1 MVRRATVSFLL
12 LFAIAYF
19 PAAEHGLSADSP
31 GGVVL
36 KPKKFT
42 YPGMK
47 DFYNMVGWLAVPVTS
62 GKPMGSDVAGYYKLY
77 FVMEELPMPAKALGG
92 YEFGRLA
99 ALVEAPVA
107 GSESDPLSPT
117 GTFTRVPIADDYFTY
132 YDTAIVPAPGTDQ
145 LSAVFGTLREATA
158 RSGETFEL
166 DINAYG
172 MQFQNGTLT
181 VGARNT
187 IWTSDPITS
196 SSSSSFV
203 YLSGYDV
210 VSNRGSMAFY
220 TSWVDTDAGPR
231 GWQAAVTDTS
241 VAALKGENHQFH
253 ELKPPG
259 GKYQVL
265 SMGGVGYDGT
275 GKYSAIAKV
284 TNYKKGS
291 LEMAPEGNYFV
302 PDRTTIY
309 SYVWNAFTS
318 PERADSVL
326 KPTKIESS
334 EDDLSTPFR
343 DAQFLDGYSTPTS
356 TSTSTARAGAAPAFY
371 MFYQQYQPR
380 TLEPGDLDKYTIT
393 YWLQTLDGKGKP
405 VGAREQITAP
415 AWDHT
420 ISPNPNATVTYYSQT
435 ISPMIP
441 INSSSASTSRPDSRR
456 YVSTQTRTLRRG
468 SSNRDEVRA
477 AAAQNTELQVNVL
490 LFDPIT
496 KVISQLASVQLKYDE
511 GDSVSSAKALI
522 TGDELLI
529 YYSHYRSKS
538 ESSEGYLVKTR
549 LSDLLP

>member
-1 MVRRATVSFLL
+1 MVRRASVFLL
-12 LFAIAYF
+12 LLSAITYF
-19 PAAEHGLSADSP
+19 PAAEHGVTADSP

-62 GKPMGSDVAGYYKLY
+62 GKPMGSDVAGYYKIY

-99 ALVEAPVA
+99 ALIEAPVA
-107 GSESDPLSPT
+107 GAESDPRSPA
-117 GTFTRVPIADDYFTY
+117 GSFTRVPIADDYFTY
-132 YDTAIVPAPGTDQ
+132 YNAAIVPAPETDQ
-145 LSAVFGTLREATA
+145 LSAVFGTLREAA
-158 RSGETFEL
+158 KSGETFEF

-187 IWTSDPITS
+187 IWTSDPVTS
-196 SSSSSFV
+196 SGSSSFV

-210 VSNRGSMAFY
+210 VPNRGSMAFY
-220 TSWVDTDAGPR
+220 TSWFDTDAGPR

-291 LEMAPEGNYFV
+291 LEMVPEGNYFV

-309 SYVWNAFTS
+309 SYVWNAFAS

-326 KPTKIESS
+326 KPNKIEAS

-343 DAQFLDGYSTPTS
+343 DAQFLDEYSS
-356 TSTSTARAGAAPAFY
+356 ARAGAAPGFQ

-405 VGAREQITAP
+405 VGARQQITAP

-420 ISPNPNATVTYYSQT
+420 ITPNPNATVSYYSQT

-441 INSSSASTSRPDSRR
+441 ISSSSAKNSRPDSRR

-468 SSNRDEVRA
+468 SSNRDEARA
-477 AAAQNTELQVNVL
+477 AAPQNTELQVNVL
-490 LFDPIT
+490 LFDPLT
-496 KVISQLASVQLKYDE
+496 KVISQLASVQFKYDE

-522 TGDELLI
+522 TGDELLV

-538 ESSEGYLVKTR
+538 ESVEGYLVKTK
-549 LSDLLP
+549 LSDLVP